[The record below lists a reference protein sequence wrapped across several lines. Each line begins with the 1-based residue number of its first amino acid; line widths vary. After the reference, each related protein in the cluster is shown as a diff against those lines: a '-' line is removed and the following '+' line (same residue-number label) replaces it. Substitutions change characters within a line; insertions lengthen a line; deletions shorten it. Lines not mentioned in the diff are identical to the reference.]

1 MNFVALPRIQSSQMV
16 NFVGATS
23 LNLTGKLEKH
33 RVADALPLS
42 NPRASLEAR
51 VRHHGC
57 VSSHHRPLHARV
69 VRWRRAFAAVDSARE
84 PCRCPR
90 LGFFFRVWTGT
101 RKRAGTAVSEG
112 RDTGNPRQTP
122 LRSSARVSRVFP
134 VSPCSAGGGDVP
146 SAPRF
151 RGIRPRSG
159 NIGFSQ
165 RGESGRPSARAIRR
179 ARRSWPRVRLR
190 LIAPDYLRSSP
201 RATSR
206 PPRHRHPPS
215 VALTFAAPPLHISVF
230 VARRFR
236 SQGARAPQEEQG

>member
-1 MNFVALPRIQSSQMV
+1 M
-16 NFVGATS
+16 GAYPPTIARS
-23 LNLTGKLEKH
+23 T
-33 RVADALPLS
+33 
-42 NPRASLEAR
+42 RASCGGVAR
-51 VRHHGC
+51 SPR
-57 VSSHHRPLHARV
+57 SIP
-69 VRWRRAFAAVDSARE
+69 ARE

-101 RKRAGTAVSEG
+101 RKRAGTAVSDG

-122 LRSSARVSRVFP
+122 LRSSARVSPSVSGLAVFRGRRRRPFRATFPRHPTPLGKYRVF
-134 VSPCSAGGGDVP
+134 AAWRIG
-146 SAPRF
+146 AAE
-151 RGIRPRSG
+151 RS
-159 NIGFSQ
+159 
-165 RGESGRPSARAIRR
+165 RDPTR

-215 VALTFAAPPLHISVF
+215 VALTFAAPSPHLGF
-230 VARRFR
+230 RRAQVR